1 MLYRLGE
8 IACLDVFFNNHF
20 TFVKKGRYIQS
31 SGCHDIVKFV
41 ASHYLSRDL
50 DIIFLNPKPE
60 KRKKFMYNLKLTL
73 NCHSDFFWYKHFI
86 VK

>member
-20 TFVKKGRYIQS
+20 TFVRKRRYIQS

-50 DIIFLNPKPE
+50 DIIFRNPRPE
-60 KRKKFMYNLKLTL
+60 KRKKNYVQFKINFEL
-73 NCHSDFFWYKHFI
+73 SF
-86 VK
+86 